1 MKERILERAAG
12 LFLQYGVRSIT
23 MDEIAKELAVSKKT
37 LYVHYPNKQKLV
49 KATSYYIF
57 DSIIQGIQQIQ
68 AQQLNPISEL
78 FQIKRY
84 TSANLKDEKSAPYH
98 QLKKY
103 YPEIASK
110 LIQEQQNLIEK
121 TLHDNLVRGIQTGL
135 YRPGIPLS
143 FVSKIYF
150 LGSMGIRDQDI
161 FPKDEFA
168 HNSVVEMHM
177 EYHLRAI
184 ATPKG
189 LQELQK
195 LIKEKE

>member
-1 MKERILERAAG
+1 M
-12 LFLQYGVRSIT
+12 FLQYGVRSIT

-57 DSIIQGIQQIQ
+57 DTIIKGIQEIQ
-68 AQQLNPISEL
+68 AQRLNPISEL
-78 FQIKRY
+78 YEIKHY
-84 TSANLKDEKSAPYH
+84 TSENLKDEKSAPYY

-110 LIQEQQNLIEK
+110 LILEQQNLMEK
-121 TLHDNLVRGIQTGL
+121 TLRANLVRGIETGL
-135 YRPGIPLS
+135 YRSGIPLN

-161 FPKDEFA
+161 FPTEEFA
-168 HNSVVEMHM
+168 HNTVVEMHM

-184 ATPKG
+184 ATAKG
-189 LQELQK
+189 LEELQK
-195 LIKEKE
+195 FIKEKE